1 MRVER
6 YGGHAPGGFTL
17 PEVLI
22 TILLISILFTL
33 GLLFSFGLRSTK
45 RLKGTEIAH
54 TLAAQAIEVLRAA
67 PFITIDD
74 DDPIGENSVETDLN
88 KDSGPKDFLVPEHQA
103 GAVTY
108 KRKVEVK
115 PLVNALDPKFGPPP
129 PLKVVNV
136 TVEWTTPEGQPEEPY
151 RLTTTVANLR

>member
-1 MRVER
+1 MMDRWYSR
-6 YGGHAPGGFTL
+6 RSRTGFTL

-33 GLLFSFGLRSTK
+33 GMLFSFGLRSTK

-67 PFITIDD
+67 PFDSIDD

-88 KDSGPKDFLVPEHQA
+88 KDSGPKDQLVPEHQA
-103 GAVTY
+103 GVVKY

-115 PLVNALDPKFGPPP
+115 PLENANDTKGPRA

-136 TVEWTTPEGQPEEPY
+136 TVEWTTPEGVPEEPY
-151 RLTTTVANLR
+151 YLTTTVANLR